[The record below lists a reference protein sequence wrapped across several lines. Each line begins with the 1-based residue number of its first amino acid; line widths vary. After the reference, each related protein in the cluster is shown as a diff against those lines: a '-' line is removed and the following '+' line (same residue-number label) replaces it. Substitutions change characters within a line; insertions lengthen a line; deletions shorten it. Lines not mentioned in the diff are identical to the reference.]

1 MQRTV
6 QANKHN
12 QIQLTTRKC
21 QLKACIVSYFAGHWA
36 CMPTQFAIHNSLVI
50 VLRLHGSLS
59 GPRVENTSTH
69 GWLQPQLASGQLT
82 RAATALKCC
91 IQTIRMHAPFSAART
106 WQKLLQYSVDD
117 SSETSCC
124 RSSASSCWRVAC
136 RPSIAKNVSSSSSR
150 LCRPLQSS
158 SASAFSSAMFTGS
171 HGAYAHIQSCDSEGP
186 PAPGGTDEC
195 NTHSHQICWSPRF
208 KYLF

>member
-1 MQRTV
+1 MQHAMQRTV

-124 RSSASSCWRVAC
+124 RSSASSC
-136 RPSIAKNVSSSSSR
+136 
-150 LCRPLQSS
+150 
-158 SASAFSSAMFTGS
+158 
-171 HGAYAHIQSCDSEGP
+171 
-186 PAPGGTDEC
+186 
-195 NTHSHQICWSPRF
+195 
-208 KYLF
+208 